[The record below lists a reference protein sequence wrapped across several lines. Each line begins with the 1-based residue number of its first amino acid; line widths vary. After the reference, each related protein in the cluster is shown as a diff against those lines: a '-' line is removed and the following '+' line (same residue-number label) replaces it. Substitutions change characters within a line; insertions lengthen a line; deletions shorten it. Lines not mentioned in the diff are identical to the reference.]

1 MKQIYLIR
9 HAQSRYD
16 PAIADEHRELTQI
29 GQRQAADLGGALLGL
44 DIEEVHS
51 SPYRRCIDTITP
63 FVRRTALQ
71 LNQVEGLRERTF
83 TRGRIDDWD
92 GVWKRVWTDFD
103 FAFPDGES
111 SRQAQARMH
120 AATLHLATTSRAR
133 TLAISSHGN
142 AIGLLLQHID
152 SRFTFEHACA
162 IRNPDV
168 FRITFDGATLRW
180 DAEFAL
186 DELGAFATRVETT
199 LPGDTLCS
207 AGAVPYASDPATS

>member
-1 MKQIYLIR
+1 VRQIYLVR

-16 PAIADEHRELTQI
+16 PAVDDEHRELTLI
-29 GQRQAADLGGALLGL
+29 GHRQAAQLGGVLLGL

-51 SPYRRCIDTITP
+51 SPYRRCVDTITP
-63 FVRRTALQ
+63 FARRAALD
-71 LNQVEGLRERTF
+71 LNHVEGLRERTF
-83 TRGRIDDWD
+83 TRDRIDDWD
-92 GVWKRVWTDFD
+92 GIWKKVWMDFD

-120 AATLHLATTSRAR
+120 AATLQLATTSRAQ

-152 SRFTFEHACA
+152 PRFTFEHACA

-180 DAEFAL
+180 DTEFAL
-186 DELGAFATRVETT
+186 EELAAFATCVATT
-199 LPGDTLCS
+199 RPAPTAGDD
-207 AGAVPYASDPATS
+207 AEAVP

>member
-1 MKQIYLIR
+1 VQQIYLVR

-16 PAIADEHRELTQI
+16 PAVADEHRELTLV
-29 GQRQAADLGGALLGL
+29 GHRQAAELGGVLLGL

-51 SPYRRCIDTITP
+51 SPYRRCVDTITP
-63 FVRRTALQ
+63 FVRRAALQ
-71 LNQVEGLRERTF
+71 LNHVQDLRERAF
-83 TRGRIDDWD
+83 TRDRVDDWD
-92 GVWKRVWTDFD
+92 SVWRRVWMDFD

-120 AATLHLATTSRAR
+120 AATLQVATASRAR

-152 SRFTFEHACA
+152 ARFSFKRACA

-180 DAEFAL
+180 DAEFVL
-186 DELGAFATRVETT
+186 DELGAFATCVE
-199 LPGDTLCS
+199 
-207 AGAVPYASDPATS
+207 ATARAADDGLVKR

>member
-1 MKQIYLIR
+1 MKQIYLVR

-16 PAIADEHRELTQI
+16 SAVADEHRELTPF
-29 GQRQAADLGGALLGL
+29 GHRQATELGAALLGL

-63 FVRRTALQ
+63 FAQRAALQ
-71 LNQVEGLRERTF
+71 LNHVDGLRERTF

-92 GVWKRVWTDFD
+92 GVWQRVWTDFD

-120 AATLHLATTSRAR
+120 AATLHLATTSRAT

-152 SRFTFEHACA
+152 ARFTFERACA

-180 DAEFAL
+180 DAQFVLE
-186 DELGAFATRVETT
+186 ELGAFATRV
-199 LPGDTLCS
+199 DTK
-207 AGAVPYASDPATS
+207 PPAQLLARE